1 MTLKNI
7 IMAGLLAC
15 ALPAFA
21 QSPTTQMPEGTKDI
35 DFSLNAALFPVK
47 EGKAGM
53 RAIVLPS
60 ASILWSNGVFLAP
73 GELGMQLSED
83 PSLRFGPLL
92 SYGSKSRRADDPDS
106 KVRYGIEG
114 GGFVRYRLLHNV
126 GLYSSVMYGG
136 GDNNR
141 GVRMN
146 LGASFSQPLTSHQS
160 MSISAGAT
168 LADGNYMDSYFG
180 VNKVQAHNGH
190 RPEYK
195 AGAGLKSSYVALNW
209 DVELSTK
216 YALSTGISASRLGD
230 KAVNSPLVDKRTST
244 MLWTS
249 LTYHY

>member
-1 MTLKNI
+1 MTLKTT

-21 QSPTTQMPEGTKDI
+21 QSRTTQMPEGTKDI
-35 DFSLNAALFPVK
+35 DFSLIAALVPVK
-47 EGKAGM
+47 EGKDGV

-60 ASILWSNGVFLAP
+60 ASIQWSNGVFLAP
-73 GELGMQLSED
+73 GEIGMQLSED

-92 SYGSKSRRADDPDS
+92 AYGSKSRRADDPDS
-106 KVRYGIEG
+106 KVRFGVEG
-114 GGFVRYRLLHNV
+114 GGFVRYRLLHN
-126 GLYSSVMYGG
+126 LALHSTLMYGA

-141 GVRMN
+141 GMRMN

-160 MSISAGAT
+160 MSVSVGAT
-168 LADGNYMDSYFG
+168 LADRNYMDSYFG
-180 VNKVQAHNGH
+180 VNSVQAQNGH

-195 AGAGLKSSYVALNW
+195 AGAGLKSSYASLNW

-230 KAVNSPLVDKRTST
+230 KAVNSPLVERRTST
-244 MLWTS
+244 ALWTS